1 MGMLGYTVSTYDR
14 EEPLDM
20 EAERQQLAE
29 DTKQK
34 INEALNMITDALSD
48 WDFDNNTNLLDRYV
62 TGNIGQLLEE
72 IK

>member
-1 MGMLGYTVSTYDR
+1 
-14 EEPLDM
+14 M